1 MSDSCWIAISL
12 PLSIYRAQT
21 IHRTFSGS
29 ASFPF
34 IRFVSL
40 SFLVCT
46 YVCVYILETNRKRVR
61 RKCDDLRT
69 NLYEE
74 VSIIG
79 INRRRKSNRC
89 ALNDVD
95 YKYQWRSNGIRR
107 IYDVIVVDYWNGK
120 GCLSVIK
127 IRRLTKLLLVR
138 KNRYTWSNCNGRKFL
153 CYQIENWID
162 MHLFE
167 WSKFWYHR

>member
-12 PLSIYRAQT
+12 PLSIYRAQM

-46 YVCVYILETNRKRVR
+46 CVCVYILETNRKRVR

-95 YKYQWRSNGIRR
+95 YKYQWRSK
-107 IYDVIVVDYWNGK
+107 WNK
-120 GCLSVIK
+120 KNIWCHRDWLLK
-127 IRRLTKLLLVR
+127 WKRLFIGNKNETKLLLVR